1 MQLSSSKSTGPTSP
15 DTETC
20 ASAESTTWNQLTLLR
35 GDFPARTCP
44 SRGNDR
50 GLRANAPPSGESS
63 PESLASLGP
72 DGLWRRMYQGCFQV
86 MMDGSL
92 ETFSGTWPRS
102 GTMRNGTV
110 YQRQPSVP
118 RTSVIGYSS
127 WPTPK
132 ASIDG
137 TSPKT
142 LQMVRDGKAE
152 ASLQRVVLMPE
163 RWPTPRAANP
173 GSRIAS
179 TGGKILAQE
188 VEIAEGIRNP
198 LTRKRWPTPRVSMAN
213 GPSQAEVEAGNP
225 KRRLE
230 TEVACFPTP
239 TASPWRSGNGRR
251 DNGHTPQLPERI
263 GGQLNPTWVEWLMG
277 FPLGWTAC
285 DASETP
291 SSPRSPSTSG
301 D

>member
-1 MQLSSSKSTGPTSP
+1 MQPSSSKSTGPTSP

-20 ASAESTTWNQLTLLR
+20 ASADDTTWNQLTLLR
-35 GDFPARTCP
+35 AGSPARTCP

-102 GTMRNGTV
+102 GMMRNGTV
-110 YQRQPSVP
+110 YQRQPLVP
-118 RTSVIGYSS
+118 RTSVIGYSLL
-127 WPTPK
+127 PTPTAK
-132 ASIDG
+132 QWGSN
-137 TSPKT
+137 TH
-142 LQMVRDGKAE
+142 MR
-152 ASLQRVVLMPE
+152 E
-163 RWPTPRAANP
+163 RGLTRMDCYRMWPTPRAANP

-239 TASPWRSGNGRR
+239 TARDWRSGKGRG
-251 DNGHTPQLPERI
+251 DNGHTPQLPD
-263 GGQLNPTWVEWLMG
+263 GGQLNPTWVELLMG
-277 FPLGWTAC
+277 FPMGWT
-285 DASETP
+285 DLD
-291 SSPRSPSTSG
+291 G
-301 D
+301 